1 LVAESGESDCI
12 LEARGI
18 SKSFNNVE
26 VLHSVDFALAR
37 GEVHGLVGQ
46 NGAGKST
53 LVKILNGVY
62 TKDGGSLLLAGQPVD
77 YDTPL
82 GARRYGIAMVFQ
94 EFSLIPTLTV
104 AQNVFLTRE
113 PRTNAVIIDDKSC
126 ESRTAMILDELGV
139 DLNPRATVQSLSVGS
154 RQIVEIAKALSQEA
168 RILVFD
174 EPTASMSHNE
184 VELLFSVI
192 RRLKSSGISIIY
204 ISHHLRDL
212 LQICDRVT
220 VLRDGSRVFTKNVTD
235 TDLNDVIRAMIGTN
249 VMGNL
254 VWTGNPVDRAA
265 SPLLEV
271 QGLSLDPYVIDCSF
285 SLWQGEVLG
294 IAGLLGSGR
303 GELLNAIMGVRRK
316 NKGRIVLRGQVAQIA
331 HPKDAVTLGLALVP
345 EDRRS
350 QGLFLDHSV
359 RDNILLPVWGEISK
373 PLINERAADR
383 MASDYVRRMNIKTTG
398 LSQVVKFLS
407 GGNQQ
412 KVVISKSMSSTP
424 DILLLND
431 PTFGIDVESKYEIM
445 QTVRDFANAG
455 HAAIFISSEFEQLAA
470 ICDRVLVMKKGRL
483 TGEMDRARGDLI
495 TEESLLGVIQ

>member
-1 LVAESGESDCI
+1 MAAVPSLREHI

-26 VLHSVDFALAR
+26 VLHSVDFALVR

-62 TKDGGSLLLAGQPVD
+62 TKDSGSLLISGQMVD

-82 GARRYGIAMVFQ
+82 GARRQGIAMVFQ

-113 PRTNAVIIDDKSC
+113 PRTNGLLIDDRVC
-126 ESRTAMILDELGV
+126 EERTAAILKELGV
-139 DLNPRATVQSLSVGS
+139 DLDPRATVEGLGVGS
-154 RQIVEIAKALSQEA
+154 RQIVEIAKALSQEVK
-168 RILVFD
+168 ILVFD
-174 EPTASMSHNE
+174 EPTASMSHHE

-192 RRLKSSGISIIY
+192 RRLQSSGISIIY

-220 VLRDGSRVFTKNVTD
+220 VLRDGHKVFTKNVAE
-235 TDLNDVIRAMIGTN
+235 TDLADVIRAMIGTN
-249 VMGNL
+249 VMSNL
-254 VWTGNPVDRAA
+254 AWTGQPVDRSAP
-265 SPLLEV
+265 PLIEV
-271 QGLSLDPYVIDCSF
+271 QGLSLDPHVLDCSF
-285 SLWQGEVLG
+285 SLWRGEVLG

-303 GELLNAIMGVRRK
+303 SELLSAIMGVKRK
-316 NKGRIVLRGQVAQIA
+316 TKGKIVLRGQVAHIA
-331 HPKDAVTLGLALVP
+331 DPKDAVTLGLALVP

-359 RDNILLPVWGEISK
+359 RDNILLPVWGELSK
-373 PLINERAADR
+373 PLINERAADE
-383 MASDYVRRMNIKTTG
+383 MAAGYVRKMNIKTAG
-398 LSQVVKFLS
+398 LAQIVKFLS

-412 KVVISKSMSSTP
+412 KVVISKGMSSTP

-431 PTFGIDVESKYEIM
+431 PTFGIDIESKYEIM
-445 QTVRDFANAG
+445 LAVREFANSG
-455 HAAIFISSEFEQLAA
+455 HAAIFVSSEFEQLAA
-470 ICDRVLVMKKGRL
+470 ICDRVLVMKKGLL
-483 TGEMDRARGDLI
+483 TGEMDRTRGDLI
-495 TEESLLGVIQ
+495 TEESLLAVIQ